1 MTHYKVFEILITES
15 NGKKSRAVFMEIRA
29 ITRAV
34 KKDGGVIME
43 NKLELV
49 YKEVFKNSKI
59 SLSKSDFTENVV
71 LYIKLYLAQSKD
83 EEINGYFDN
92 DMFIILLK
100 VTKNSENNY
109 TMEKI
114 NSSYLTKPT
123 NEYMAYGR
131 RQLPFRKTQGDE
143 DKIITTFKKY
153 VGNLHKALLEDL
165 EQGNIHENHLELV
178 KEKIK

>member
-1 MTHYKVFEILITES
+1 MES
-15 NGKKSRAVFMEIRA
+15 
-29 ITRAV
+29 
-34 KKDGGVIME
+34 
-43 NKLELV
+43 KLELV

-59 SLSKSDFTENVV
+59 VLSRSDLAKNVLWV
-71 LYIKLYLAQSKD
+71 QLYLAQDKS

-92 DMFIILLK
+92 DMFSIIFK
-100 VTKNSENNY
+100 IRENGENDY
-109 TMEKI
+109 TMEKL

-123 NEYMAYGR
+123 SEYMAYGR
-131 RQLPFRKTQGDE
+131 RQLAFRKTQGDE

>member
-1 MTHYKVFEILITES
+1 
-15 NGKKSRAVFMEIRA
+15 
-29 ITRAV
+29 
-34 KKDGGVIME
+34 ME

-59 SLSKSDFTENVV
+59 VLSRSDLAKNVLWV
-71 LYIKLYLAQSKD
+71 QLYLAQDKS

-92 DMFIILLK
+92 DMFSIIFK
-100 VTKNSENNY
+100 IRENGENDY
-109 TMEKI
+109 TMEKL

-123 NEYMAYGR
+123 SEYMAYGR
-131 RQLPFRKTQGDE
+131 RQLAFRKTQGDE